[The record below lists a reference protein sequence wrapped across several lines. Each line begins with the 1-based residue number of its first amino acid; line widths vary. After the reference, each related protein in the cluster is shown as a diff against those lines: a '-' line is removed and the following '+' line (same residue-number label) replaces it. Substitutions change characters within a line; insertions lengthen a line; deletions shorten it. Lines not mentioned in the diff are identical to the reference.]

1 MQRHDIPEPG
11 EPGGPPG
18 EERLTTEN
26 LAGRR
31 AAVYP
36 GESTGDSAEAREP
49 PTASDASDTADLER
63 ENEPEAGKEDQ
74 PLLGPEEAE
83 RYRARWREIQST
95 FVDEPR
101 DAVQS
106 ADVLVAEVMQTIA
119 QSFSAHKQAL
129 KGQWGRGEHVAT
141 EDLRVALQ
149 RYPSFFNRLLST

>member
-49 PTASDASDTADLER
+49 PTASDASDTADLEQ

-74 PLLGPEEAE
+74 PLLGLRRRRGIAPGGG
-83 RYRARWREIQST
+83 RSRAPSW
-95 FVDEPR
+95 
-101 DAVQS
+101 
-106 ADVLVAEVMQTIA
+106 MN
-119 QSFSAHKQAL
+119 H
-129 KGQWGRGEHVAT
+129 AT
-141 EDLRVALQ
+141 R
-149 RYPSFFNRLLST
+149 SNRLMCWSPR